1 MKRSLILVSILL
13 FASLIVPYLRAEL
26 PPLIPREI
34 LFGNP
39 EKTSPQLSPDGKYM
53 AYIAP
58 HNGVLNVWVKTVG
71 KEDDRVVTDDRKRGI
86 RAYIWAEDSK
96 HILYIQD
103 RDGDENWH
111 VYSVD
116 LTAPKEAPVI
126 RDLTPFQG
134 IQAQI
139 LGTHK
144 KFPDEILIAMNLRDR
159 RLHDVYRI
167 NLKTGA
173 VILDTPNP
181 GDVVGWIYDSNFVIR
196 ACQAAL
202 PDGGGELRIRK
213 DDKSEWTK
221 LISWGPDDECEA
233 ITFTKDGKGM
243 YIFHNITTDLAVL
256 YKKDL
261 ETGKEEKIFEPKG
274 ADVFRVVIHPDEY
287 YPQAVATNRF
297 RVQWH
302 ILDNSIKE
310 DFDNISKLTDGDFFI
325 TNRSG
330 DDKVWLV
337 SFTKDTGP
345 VYYYAYDRTSKKG
358 TFLFTHQPKLEGL
371 TLAPMKP
378 VVIKARDGLEL
389 VAYLTLPVGVPPK
402 NLPLV
407 LNVHGGPWSRDTWR
421 YHPEAQW
428 LANRGYAC
436 LQVNFRGSAGFGK
449 KFLNAGNREWGAKM
463 HDDLI
468 DAVNWAIKQGI
479 ADPKKIAIYGGSYGG
494 YAALVGAAFTPDV
507 FCCAVDIVGP
517 SNLVTL
523 LKSIPPYWAPL
534 LNMFKHRVGDPDKE
548 KEFLESRSPLF
559 KAHQIRIPLLIAQGA
574 NDPRVKMSES
584 EQIVQAVRKAG
595 KEVQYIVFPDEGHGF
610 ARPENRMKFYAVAE
624 AFLAKYLGGRA
635 ELPKEN
641 EKVELR

>member
-1 MKRSLILVSILL
+1 MKRLLIFLTLIFISSL
-13 FASLIVPYLRAEL
+13 FVPFLKADL

-39 EKTSPQLSPDGKYM
+39 EKASPLLSPDGKFM
-53 AYIAP
+53 AYLAP

-71 KEDDRVVTDDRKRGI
+71 KEDDRVVTDDKKRGI
-86 RAYIWAEDSK
+86 RAYMWAQDSRY
-96 HILYIQD
+96 ILYIQD

-111 VYSVD
+111 LYSVD

-126 RDLTPFQG
+126 RDLTPFHG
-134 IQAQI
+134 IQARI
-139 LGTHK
+139 IGTHK
-144 KFPDEILIAMNLRDR
+144 DYPDEILVGINLRDR
-159 RLHDVYRI
+159 RVHDVYRI
-167 NLKTGA
+167 KLSTGET
-173 VILDTPNP
+173 ILDTRNP
-181 GDVVGWIYDSNFVIR
+181 GDVVGWIEDSKFVIR
-196 ACQAAL
+196 GCVAAL
-202 PDGGGELRIRK
+202 PDGGGEIRVRK
-213 DDKSEWTK
+213 DGKSPWTT
-221 LISWGPDDECEA
+221 LISWGPDDTCSPL
-233 ITFTKDGKGM
+233 TFSKDGKSI
-243 YIFHNITTDLAVL
+243 YIFHNINTDLTVL
-256 YKKDL
+256 YKKDM
-261 ETGKEEKIFEPKG
+261 ETKKEEKLFEPKG
-274 ADVFRVVIHPDEY
+274 ADVYNVIVHPEGY
-287 YPQAVATNRF
+287 HPQAVATNRL

-302 ILDNSIKE
+302 ILDDSIKE
-310 DFDNISKLTDGDFFI
+310 DFQKISRLTDGDFTI
-325 TNRSG
+325 TSRSR

-345 VYYYAYDRTSKKG
+345 VQFYAFDRDSKKG
-358 TFLFTHQPKLEGL
+358 TFLFSHQPKLEGL

-378 VVIKARDGLEL
+378 LVIKARDGLEL

-436 LQVNFRGSAGFGK
+436 LQVNFRGSSGFGK
-449 KFLNAGNREWGAKM
+449 KFLNAGNKEWAGEM

-479 ADPKKIAIYGGSYGG
+479 ADPKRIAIYGGSYGG
-494 YAALVGAAFTPDV
+494 YAALVGATFTPDV

-523 LKSIPPYWAPL
+523 LKSIPPYWAPML
-534 LNMFKHRVGDPDKE
+534 KMFKHRVGDPDKE

-559 KAHQIRIPLLIAQGA
+559 RADKIKIPLLIAQGA

-584 EQIVQAVRKAG
+584 EQIVEAVRKAG

-610 ARPENRMKFYAVAE
+610 SRPENRMKFYATAE

-635 ELPKEN
+635 EPPKEW
-641 EKVELR
+641 EKVEFR

>member
-1 MKRSLILVSILL
+1 MKRLLIFLSLLLITSI
-13 FASLIVPYLRAEL
+13 AVPFLRAEL

-39 EKTSPQLSPDGKYM
+39 EKASPQLSPDGKFM
-53 AYIAP
+53 AYLAP

-86 RAYIWAEDSK
+86 RAYTWAEDSR

-111 VYSVD
+111 LYSVD
-116 LTAPKEAPVI
+116 LLAPKEATVI

-134 IQAQI
+134 VQARVI
-139 LGTHK
+139 GTHK
-144 KFPDEILIAMNLRDR
+144 EHPEEILVGINLRDR

-167 NLKTGA
+167 NLQTGA
-173 VILDTPNP
+173 VILDTKNP
-181 GDVVGWIYDSNFVIR
+181 GDVLGWIYDHNFVIR
-196 ACQAAL
+196 GCQATL
-202 PDGGGELRIRK
+202 PDGGGEIRVRK
-213 DDKSEWTK
+213 DGNSEWQK
-221 LISWGPDDECEA
+221 LISWAPDDACNA
-233 ITFTKDGKGM
+233 LTFSKDGKNLHL
-243 YIFHNITTDLAVL
+243 FHNINSDLTVL
-256 YKKDL
+256 YKKEI

-274 ADVFRVVIHPDEY
+274 ADVYNVIIHPEEY

-297 RVQWH
+297 RIQWH

-310 DFDNISKLTDGDFFI
+310 DFATISKLTDGDFFI
-325 TNRSG
+325 TNRSR

-345 VYYYAYDRTSKKG
+345 IHYYAYDRTVKKG

-389 VAYLTLPVGVPPK
+389 VAYLTLPVGIPAK

-407 LNVHGGPWSRDTWR
+407 LNVHGGPWARDTWGYR
-421 YHPEAQW
+421 PEAQW

-449 KFLNAGNREWGAKM
+449 KFLNAGNREWAGKM

-494 YAALVGAAFTPDV
+494 YAALVGATFTPDV

-523 LKSIPPYWAPL
+523 IKSIPPYWAPL
-534 LNMFKHRVGDPDKE
+534 LSTFKHRVGDPDKE

-559 KAHQIRIPLLIAQGA
+559 KAHQIKIPLLIAQGA
-574 NDPRVKMSES
+574 NDPRVKMQES

-610 ARPENRMKFYAVAE
+610 ARPENRMKFYAAAE
-624 AFLAKYLGGRA
+624 SFLAKYLGGRA
-635 ELPKEN
+635 EPPKEN
-641 EKVELR
+641 EKVEFR